1 MNYDTIISA
10 AQEYIYQ
17 ENRRRKTYP
26 NGCCLW
32 DDTLLHYDKAQ
43 RCIYTEKAE
52 AVLNALCEF
61 AGIPVGAAINAARI
75 YDRYY
80 ERGGT
85 HCIDAERLIR
95 SQMPSQTH
103 AQH

>member
-17 ENRRRKTYP
+17 ENSLRKAYP
-26 NGCCLW
+26 NGLTIW
-32 DDTLLHYDKAQ
+32 EDTLIHSDAAQ
-43 RCIYTEKAE
+43 RYIYAEKAE
-52 AVLNALCEF
+52 AILNALCEF
-61 AGIPVGAAINAARI
+61 AEIPVGAAINAARI

-85 HCIDAERLIR
+85 LCLDAERLVR
-95 SQMPSQTH
+95 SQI
-103 AQH
+103 

>member
-17 ENRRRKTYP
+17 MNQIRKTFP
-26 NGCCLW
+26 NGLCVW
-32 DDTLLHYDKAQ
+32 KNTTIHSNEGQ
-43 RCIYTEKAE
+43 RAIYTEKAE
-52 AVLNALCEF
+52 AVLYALCEF

-75 YDRYY
+75 FDRYY

-85 HCIDAERLIR
+85 LCLDAERLVR
-95 SQMPSQTH
+95 SQI
-103 AQH
+103 